1 MHESY
6 LHTVLMRALRI
17 IFKRTR
23 ICVRVDTQALAVRV
37 LEQAAPALEEGEGS
51 RLATTA
57 MRHFLGVDQRS
68 CSEHVWPPLYAAS
81 LLEGLRAARL
91 ADRYQYNVVLRH
103 LLEEQLPSAGGAE
116 PRQPPPR
123 MSKEQRQ
130 DSVKGSATSIT
141 LGDGQQAK
149 GDRLQQDLRVR
160 FHIIRNARI

>member
-1 MHESY
+1 M
-6 LHTVLMRALRI
+6 
-17 IFKRTR
+17 
-23 ICVRVDTQALAVRV
+23 RVDTTQALAVRV
-37 LEQAAPALEEGEGS
+37 LEQAAPALEEGECS

-57 MRHFLGVDQRS
+57 MRQFLGVDQRS
-68 CSEHVWPPLYAAS
+68 CSEHSWPPLYVS

-103 LLEEQLPSAGGAE
+103 LLEEEQLPSAGGAE
-116 PRQPPPR
+116 PHQPLPR
-123 MSKEQRQ
+123 MSKDQRQ

-160 FHIIRNARI
+160 FHIIRNARIYIKCMKISVMHDF